1 MGHARAHHSDF
12 TPDLAALPRPPALL
26 QFCELL
32 MLPTVPPWKR
42 AQRAA
47 EEAVPA
53 GDQLLEDV
61 QRADEAAERQ
71 HAEATA
77 AAASAAEAAAAA
89 AAAAA
94 GGELESLDAFL
105 QQAAGEEAAPA
116 GASDAAENMLEDPE
130 LAGSSEAAA
139 GGGSAPREA
148 PAAIAAEIDLD
159 AVQEAE
165 EAEEEE
171 AERRQAAAAS
181 AAAQQDAAQGAEQSE
196 GEESEEGRSLYP
208 SSEGFGQR
216 ALAGEVSR
224 AEERRLRRLDR
235 LKARQ
240 EAMGDRWQP
249 AGEQRQPARGGGGG
263 GEPPRGQHWRGRD
276 LSPAQLLDLLL
287 ADGSLLSVPKAVKR
301 R

>member
-249 AGEQRQPARGGGGG
+249 AQCGPGSTPMHLLNHTAHALAVAGS
-263 GEPPRGQHWRGRD
+263 PPDPSATSHPWRVPCWLAPLTTR
-276 LSPAQLLDLLL
+276 SPCC
-287 ADGSLLSVPKAVKR
+287 
-301 R
+301 